1 MKLTMQLIADS
12 MEEYH
17 GTLIPGTKGAP
28 GLWYQV
34 MWYNPEAELYDDVI
48 YFGRAE
54 DFLPETR
61 EKGLICIGAPAPSL
75 RKNNEILCFGEVV
88 SLEEVFVR
96 IQSVFHRFH
105 RWEDSLREAIWE
117 EKPLETLFKRAAP
130 MFDNSMFFHDENFYL
145 LASVNQTPRQHRWE
159 YDDAQGGYILPLD
172 ILNDFK
178 VNEDYLATMH
188 TTGPSV
194 FPAETFG
201 YAILYQNLWY
211 NKKYRGRICV
221 NEIKRR
227 IRPGDFYLL
236 DFFSGIVLEVL
247 KAGEGLVMN
256 HAMSLSRVLF
266 QMLEGEQEDMQALDR
281 ALLQYGWTAKDDYF
295 CVCFFPEERDIHTNS
310 VQYFCSCLMDHF
322 PDSCAF
328 LYEKCVVMLVNSTLS
343 DMNPGSFGNRIA
355 VMLREGLMKAG
366 ISALSSDLQMFPLY
380 YERAVCAYE
389 TGQKIND
396 TFWSYRFEDYQM
408 DFVLENALEKLLASL
423 LCSPEILRLRE
434 YDATH
439 TAELSRTLK
448 IYLEQDRNLAR
459 TAEILQIHRSTL
471 LYRIG
476 RIKEMTGLELEEPRE
491 KFRLLLSYYLI
502 EQNRGQA

>member
-48 YFGRAE
+48 YFGRTE
-54 DFLPETR
+54 DFLPEIR
-61 EKGLICIGAPAPSL
+61 GKGLICIGAPAPSL

-96 IQSVFHRFH
+96 IQSVFHRF
-105 RWEDSLREAIWE
+105 
-117 EKPLETLFKRAAP
+117 
-130 MFDNSMFFHDENFYL
+130 
-145 LASVNQTPRQHRWE
+145 HRWE

-310 VQYFCSCLMDHF
+310 VQYFCSRLMDHF

-380 YERAVCAYE
+380 YEQAVCAYE

-408 DFVLENALEKLLASL
+408 DFVLENALEKLPASL

-439 TAELSRTLK
+439 TAELSWTLK

>member
-48 YFGRAE
+48 YFGRTE
-54 DFLPETR
+54 DFLPEIR
-61 EKGLICIGAPAPSL
+61 GKGLICIGAPAPSL

-96 IQSVFHRFH
+96 IQSVFHRF
-105 RWEDSLREAIWE
+105 
-117 EKPLETLFKRAAP
+117 
-130 MFDNSMFFHDENFYL
+130 
-145 LASVNQTPRQHRWE
+145 HRWE

-310 VQYFCSCLMDHF
+310 VQYFCSRLMDHF

-380 YERAVCAYE
+380 YEQAVCAYE

-408 DFVLENALEKLLASL
+408 DFVLENALEKLPASL

-502 EQNRGQA
+502 EQNRGQV

>member
-1 MKLTMQLIADS
+1 MKLTMQLIVDS

-48 YFGRAE
+48 YFGRTE
-54 DFLPETR
+54 DFLPEIR
-61 EKGLICIGAPAPSL
+61 GKGLICIGAPAPSL

-105 RWEDSLREAIWE
+105 RWE
-117 EKPLETLFKRAAP
+117 
-130 MFDNSMFFHDENFYL
+130 
-145 LASVNQTPRQHRWE
+145 

-178 VNEDYLATMH
+178 VNEDYLVTMH

-266 QMLEGEQEDMQALDR
+266 QMLEGEQEDMQALER

-310 VQYFCSCLMDHF
+310 VQYFCSRLMDHF

-366 ISALSSDLQMFPLY
+366 ISALSSDLQIFPLY
-380 YERAVCAYE
+380 YEQAVCAYE

-408 DFVLENALEKLLASL
+408 DFVLENALEKLPASL

>member
-96 IQSVFHRFH
+96 IQSVFHRF
-105 RWEDSLREAIWE
+105 
-117 EKPLETLFKRAAP
+117 
-130 MFDNSMFFHDENFYL
+130 
-145 LASVNQTPRQHRWE
+145 HRWE

-310 VQYFCSCLMDHF
+310 VQYFCSRLMDHF

-380 YERAVCAYE
+380 YEQAVCAYE

-408 DFVLENALEKLLASL
+408 DFVLENALEKLPASL

>member
-1 MKLTMQLIADS
+1 MKLTMQLIVDS

-48 YFGRAE
+48 YFGRTE
-54 DFLPETR
+54 DFLPEIR
-61 EKGLICIGAPAPSL
+61 GKGLICIGAPAPSL

-105 RWEDSLREAIWE
+105 RWE
-117 EKPLETLFKRAAP
+117 
-130 MFDNSMFFHDENFYL
+130 
-145 LASVNQTPRQHRWE
+145 

-178 VNEDYLATMH
+178 VNEDYLVTMH

-266 QMLEGEQEDMQALDR
+266 QMLEGEQEDMQALER

-295 CVCFFPEERDIHTNS
+295 CVCFFSEERDIHTNS
-310 VQYFCSCLMDHF
+310 VQYFCSRLMDHF

-366 ISALSSDLQMFPLY
+366 ISALSSDLQIFPLY
-380 YERAVCAYE
+380 YEQAVCAYE

-408 DFVLENALEKLLASL
+408 DFVLENALEKLPASL

>member
-48 YFGRAE
+48 YFGRTE
-54 DFLPETR
+54 DFLPEIR
-61 EKGLICIGAPAPSL
+61 GKGLICIGAPAPSL

-105 RWEDSLREAIWE
+105 RWE
-117 EKPLETLFKRAAP
+117 
-130 MFDNSMFFHDENFYL
+130 
-145 LASVNQTPRQHRWE
+145 

-178 VNEDYLATMH
+178 VNEDYLVTMH

-266 QMLEGEQEDMQALDR
+266 QMLEGEQEDMQALER

-295 CVCFFPEERDIHTNS
+295 CVCFFSEERDIHTNS
-310 VQYFCSCLMDHF
+310 VQYFCSRLMDHF

-380 YERAVCAYE
+380 YEQAVCAYE

-408 DFVLENALEKLLASL
+408 DFVLENALEKLPASL

>member
-1 MKLTMQLIADS
+1 MKLTMQLIVDS

-48 YFGRAE
+48 YFGRTE
-54 DFLPETR
+54 DFLPEIR
-61 EKGLICIGAPAPSL
+61 GKGLICIGAPAPSL

-105 RWEDSLREAIWE
+105 RWE
-117 EKPLETLFKRAAP
+117 
-130 MFDNSMFFHDENFYL
+130 
-145 LASVNQTPRQHRWE
+145 

-178 VNEDYLATMH
+178 VNEDYLVTMH

-266 QMLEGEQEDMQALDR
+266 QMLEGEQEDMQALER

-310 VQYFCSCLMDHF
+310 VQYFCSRLMDHF

-380 YERAVCAYE
+380 YEQAVCAYE

-408 DFVLENALEKLLASL
+408 DFVLENALEKLPASL

>member
-48 YFGRAE
+48 YFGRTE
-54 DFLPETR
+54 DFLPEIR
-61 EKGLICIGAPAPSL
+61 GKGLICIGAPAPSL

-96 IQSVFHRFH
+96 IQSVFHRF
-105 RWEDSLREAIWE
+105 
-117 EKPLETLFKRAAP
+117 
-130 MFDNSMFFHDENFYL
+130 
-145 LASVNQTPRQHRWE
+145 HRWE

-310 VQYFCSCLMDHF
+310 VQYFCSRLMDHF

-380 YERAVCAYE
+380 YEQAVCAYE

-408 DFVLENALEKLLASL
+408 DFVLENALEKLPASL

-448 IYLEQDRNLAR
+448 IYLE
-459 TAEILQIHRSTL
+459 
-471 LYRIG
+471 
-476 RIKEMTGLELEEPRE
+476 
-491 KFRLLLSYYLI
+491 
-502 EQNRGQA
+502 

>member
-48 YFGRAE
+48 YFGRTE
-54 DFLPETR
+54 DFLPEIR
-61 EKGLICIGAPAPSL
+61 GKGLICIGAPAPSL

-96 IQSVFHRFH
+96 IQSVFHRF
-105 RWEDSLREAIWE
+105 
-117 EKPLETLFKRAAP
+117 
-130 MFDNSMFFHDENFYL
+130 
-145 LASVNQTPRQHRWE
+145 HRWE

-310 VQYFCSCLMDHF
+310 VQYFCSRLMDHF

-380 YERAVCAYE
+380 YEQAVCAYE

-408 DFVLENALEKLLASL
+408 DFVLENALEKLPASL

>member
-48 YFGRAE
+48 YFGRTE
-54 DFLPETR
+54 DFLPEIR

-105 RWEDSLREAIWE
+105 RWE
-117 EKPLETLFKRAAP
+117 
-130 MFDNSMFFHDENFYL
+130 
-145 LASVNQTPRQHRWE
+145 

-178 VNEDYLATMH
+178 VNEDYLAAMH

-310 VQYFCSCLMDHF
+310 VQYFCSRLMDHF

-380 YERAVCAYE
+380 YEQAVCAYE

-408 DFVLENALEKLLASL
+408 DFVLENALKKLPASL

>member
-48 YFGRAE
+48 YFGRTE
-54 DFLPETR
+54 DFLPEIR
-61 EKGLICIGAPAPSL
+61 GKGLICIGAPAPSL

-96 IQSVFHRFH
+96 IQSVFHRF
-105 RWEDSLREAIWE
+105 
-117 EKPLETLFKRAAP
+117 
-130 MFDNSMFFHDENFYL
+130 
-145 LASVNQTPRQHRWE
+145 HRWE

-266 QMLEGEQEDMQALDR
+266 QMLEGEQEDMQALER

-295 CVCFFPEERDIHTNS
+295 CVCFFSEERDIHTNS
-310 VQYFCSCLMDHF
+310 VQYFCSRLMDHF

-380 YERAVCAYE
+380 YEQAVCAYE

-408 DFVLENALEKLLASL
+408 DFVLENALEKLPASL

>member
-48 YFGRAE
+48 YFGRTE
-54 DFLPETR
+54 DFLPEIR
-61 EKGLICIGAPAPSL
+61 GKGLICIGAPAPSL

-105 RWEDSLREAIWE
+105 RWE
-117 EKPLETLFKRAAP
+117 
-130 MFDNSMFFHDENFYL
+130 
-145 LASVNQTPRQHRWE
+145 

-178 VNEDYLATMH
+178 VNEDYLVTMH
-188 TTGPSV
+188 TTGPCV

-295 CVCFFPEERDIHTNS
+295 CVCFFSEERDIHTNS
-310 VQYFCSCLMDHF
+310 VQYFCSRLMDHF

-380 YERAVCAYE
+380 YEQAVCAYE

-408 DFVLENALEKLLASL
+408 DFVLENALEKLPASL

>member
-34 MWYNPEAELYDDVI
+34 MWYNPVAELYDDVI

-96 IQSVFHRFH
+96 IQSVFHRF
-105 RWEDSLREAIWE
+105 
-117 EKPLETLFKRAAP
+117 
-130 MFDNSMFFHDENFYL
+130 
-145 LASVNQTPRQHRWE
+145 HRWE

-310 VQYFCSCLMDHF
+310 VQYFCSRLMDHF

-380 YERAVCAYE
+380 YEQAVCAYE

-408 DFVLENALEKLLASL
+408 DFVLENALEKLPASL

-502 EQNRGQA
+502 EQNRGQV

>member
-48 YFGRAE
+48 YFGRTE
-54 DFLPETR
+54 DFLPEIR
-61 EKGLICIGAPAPSL
+61 GKGLICIGAPAPSL

-105 RWEDSLREAIWE
+105 RWE
-117 EKPLETLFKRAAP
+117 
-130 MFDNSMFFHDENFYL
+130 
-145 LASVNQTPRQHRWE
+145 

-178 VNEDYLATMH
+178 VNEDYLVTMH

-266 QMLEGEQEDMQALDR
+266 QMLEGEQEDMQALER

-310 VQYFCSCLMDHF
+310 VQYFCSRLMDHF

-380 YERAVCAYE
+380 YEQAVCAYE

-408 DFVLENALEKLLASL
+408 DFVLENALEKLPASL

>member
-48 YFGRAE
+48 YFGRTE
-54 DFLPETR
+54 DFLPEIR
-61 EKGLICIGAPAPSL
+61 GKGLICIGAPAPSL

-96 IQSVFHRFH
+96 IQSVFHRF
-105 RWEDSLREAIWE
+105 
-117 EKPLETLFKRAAP
+117 
-130 MFDNSMFFHDENFYL
+130 
-145 LASVNQTPRQHRWE
+145 HRWE

-266 QMLEGEQEDMQALDR
+266 QMLEGEQEDMLALDR

-310 VQYFCSCLMDHF
+310 VQYFCSRLMDHF

-380 YERAVCAYE
+380 YEQAVCAYE

-408 DFVLENALEKLLASL
+408 DFVLENALEKLPASL

>member
-1 MKLTMQLIADS
+1 MKLTMQLIVDS

-48 YFGRAE
+48 YFGRTE
-54 DFLPETR
+54 DFLPEIR
-61 EKGLICIGAPAPSL
+61 GKGLICIGAPAPSL

-96 IQSVFHRFH
+96 IQSVFHRF
-105 RWEDSLREAIWE
+105 
-117 EKPLETLFKRAAP
+117 
-130 MFDNSMFFHDENFYL
+130 
-145 LASVNQTPRQHRWE
+145 HRWE

-310 VQYFCSCLMDHF
+310 VQYFCSRLMDHF

-380 YERAVCAYE
+380 YEQAVCAYE

-408 DFVLENALEKLLASL
+408 DFVLENALEKLPASL

>member
-1 MKLTMQLIADS
+1 MKLTMQLIVDS

-48 YFGRAE
+48 YFGRTE
-54 DFLPETR
+54 DFLPEIR
-61 EKGLICIGAPAPSL
+61 GKGLICIGAPAPSL

-105 RWEDSLREAIWE
+105 RWE
-117 EKPLETLFKRAAP
+117 
-130 MFDNSMFFHDENFYL
+130 
-145 LASVNQTPRQHRWE
+145 

-188 TTGPSV
+188 TTGPCV

-266 QMLEGEQEDMQALDR
+266 QMLEGEQEDMQALER

-295 CVCFFPEERDIHTNS
+295 CVCFFSEERDIHTNS
-310 VQYFCSCLMDHF
+310 VQYFCSRLMDHF

-380 YERAVCAYE
+380 YEQAVCAYE

-408 DFVLENALEKLLASL
+408 DFVLENALEKLPASL

>member
-1 MKLTMQLIADS
+1 MKLTMQLIVDS

-48 YFGRAE
+48 YFGRTE
-54 DFLPETR
+54 DFLPEIR
-61 EKGLICIGAPAPSL
+61 GKGLICIGAPAPSL

-105 RWEDSLREAIWE
+105 RWE
-117 EKPLETLFKRAAP
+117 
-130 MFDNSMFFHDENFYL
+130 
-145 LASVNQTPRQHRWE
+145 

-178 VNEDYLATMH
+178 VNEDYLVTMH

-227 IRPGDFYLL
+227 IRPGYFYLL

-266 QMLEGEQEDMQALDR
+266 QMLEGEQEDMQALER

-295 CVCFFPEERDIHTNS
+295 CVCFFSEERDIHTNS
-310 VQYFCSCLMDHF
+310 VQYFCSRLMDHF

-380 YERAVCAYE
+380 YEQAVCAYE

-408 DFVLENALEKLLASL
+408 DFVLENALEKLPASL

>member
-48 YFGRAE
+48 YFGRTE
-54 DFLPETR
+54 DFLPEIR
-61 EKGLICIGAPAPSL
+61 GKGLICIGAPAPSL

-105 RWEDSLREAIWE
+105 RWE
-117 EKPLETLFKRAAP
+117 
-130 MFDNSMFFHDENFYL
+130 
-145 LASVNQTPRQHRWE
+145 

-178 VNEDYLATMH
+178 VNEDYLVTMH

-310 VQYFCSCLMDHF
+310 VQYFCSRLMDHF

-366 ISALSSDLQMFPLY
+366 ISALSSDLQMFSLY
-380 YERAVCAYE
+380 YEQAVCAYE
-389 TGQKIND
+389 TGKKIND

-408 DFVLENALEKLLASL
+408 DFVLENALEKLPASL

>member
-48 YFGRAE
+48 YFGRTE
-54 DFLPETR
+54 DFLPEIR
-61 EKGLICIGAPAPSL
+61 GKGLICIGAPAPSL

-105 RWEDSLREAIWE
+105 RWE
-117 EKPLETLFKRAAP
+117 
-130 MFDNSMFFHDENFYL
+130 
-145 LASVNQTPRQHRWE
+145 

-188 TTGPSV
+188 TTGPCV

-266 QMLEGEQEDMQALDR
+266 QMLEGEQEDMQALER

-295 CVCFFPEERDIHTNS
+295 CVCFFSEERDIHTNS
-310 VQYFCSCLMDHF
+310 VQYFCSRLMDHF

-380 YERAVCAYE
+380 YEQAVCAYE

-408 DFVLENALEKLLASL
+408 DFVLENALEKLPASL

>member
-48 YFGRAE
+48 YFGRTE
-54 DFLPETR
+54 DFLPEIR
-61 EKGLICIGAPAPSL
+61 GKGLICIGAPAPSL

-96 IQSVFHRFH
+96 IQSVFHRF
-105 RWEDSLREAIWE
+105 
-117 EKPLETLFKRAAP
+117 
-130 MFDNSMFFHDENFYL
+130 
-145 LASVNQTPRQHRWE
+145 HRWE

-310 VQYFCSCLMDHF
+310 VQYFCSRLMDHF

-380 YERAVCAYE
+380 YEQAVCAYE

-408 DFVLENALEKLLASL
+408 DFVLENALEKLPASL

-502 EQNRGQA
+502 EQNRGQD

>member
-48 YFGRAE
+48 YFGRTE
-54 DFLPETR
+54 DFLPEIR
-61 EKGLICIGAPAPSL
+61 GKGLICIGAPAPSL

-96 IQSVFHRFH
+96 IQSVFHRF
-105 RWEDSLREAIWE
+105 
-117 EKPLETLFKRAAP
+117 
-130 MFDNSMFFHDENFYL
+130 
-145 LASVNQTPRQHRWE
+145 HRWE

-295 CVCFFPEERDIHTNS
+295 CVCFFSEERDIHTNS
-310 VQYFCSCLMDHF
+310 VQYFCSRLMDHF

-380 YERAVCAYE
+380 YEQAVCAYE

-408 DFVLENALEKLLASL
+408 DFVLENALEKLPASL

>member
-48 YFGRAE
+48 YFGRTE
-54 DFLPETR
+54 DFLPEIR
-61 EKGLICIGAPAPSL
+61 GKGLICIGAPAPSL

-105 RWEDSLREAIWE
+105 RWE
-117 EKPLETLFKRAAP
+117 
-130 MFDNSMFFHDENFYL
+130 
-145 LASVNQTPRQHRWE
+145 

-188 TTGPSV
+188 TTGPCV

-310 VQYFCSCLMDHF
+310 VQYFCSRLMDHF

-366 ISALSSDLQMFPLY
+366 ISALSSDLQMFSLY
-380 YERAVCAYE
+380 YEQAVCAYE

-408 DFVLENALEKLLASL
+408 DFVLENALEKLPASL

>member
-1 MKLTMQLIADS
+1 MKLTMQLIVDS

-48 YFGRAE
+48 YFGRTE
-54 DFLPETR
+54 DFLPEIR
-61 EKGLICIGAPAPSL
+61 GKGLICIGAPAPSL

-105 RWEDSLREAIWE
+105 RWE
-117 EKPLETLFKRAAP
+117 
-130 MFDNSMFFHDENFYL
+130 
-145 LASVNQTPRQHRWE
+145 

-178 VNEDYLATMH
+178 VNEDYLVTMH

-201 YAILYQNLWY
+201 YSILYQNLWY

-266 QMLEGEQEDMQALDR
+266 QMLEGEQEDMQALER

-295 CVCFFPEERDIHTNS
+295 CVCFFSEERDIHTNS
-310 VQYFCSCLMDHF
+310 VQYFCSRLMDHF

-380 YERAVCAYE
+380 YEQAVCAYE

-408 DFVLENALEKLLASL
+408 DFVLENALEKLPASL

>member
-48 YFGRAE
+48 YFGRTE
-54 DFLPETR
+54 DFLPEIR
-61 EKGLICIGAPAPSL
+61 GKGLICIGAPAPSL

-105 RWEDSLREAIWE
+105 RWE
-117 EKPLETLFKRAAP
+117 
-130 MFDNSMFFHDENFYL
+130 
-145 LASVNQTPRQHRWE
+145 

-178 VNEDYLATMH
+178 VNEDYLVTMH

-310 VQYFCSCLMDHF
+310 VQYFCSRLMDHF

-380 YERAVCAYE
+380 YEQAVCAYE

-408 DFVLENALEKLLASL
+408 DFVLENALEKLPASL

>member
-1 MKLTMQLIADS
+1 MKLTMQLIVDS

-48 YFGRAE
+48 YFGRTE
-54 DFLPETR
+54 DFLPEIR
-61 EKGLICIGAPAPSL
+61 GKGLICIGAPAPSL

-105 RWEDSLREAIWE
+105 RWE
-117 EKPLETLFKRAAP
+117 
-130 MFDNSMFFHDENFYL
+130 
-145 LASVNQTPRQHRWE
+145 

-178 VNEDYLATMH
+178 VNEDYLVTMH

-310 VQYFCSCLMDHF
+310 VQYFCSRLMDHF

-380 YERAVCAYE
+380 YEQAVCAYE

-408 DFVLENALEKLLASL
+408 DFVLENALEKLPASL

>member
-1 MKLTMQLIADS
+1 MKLTMQLIEDS

-48 YFGRAE
+48 YFGRTE
-54 DFLPETR
+54 DFLPEIR
-61 EKGLICIGAPAPSL
+61 GKGLICIGAPAPSL

-96 IQSVFHRFH
+96 IQSVFHRF
-105 RWEDSLREAIWE
+105 
-117 EKPLETLFKRAAP
+117 
-130 MFDNSMFFHDENFYL
+130 
-145 LASVNQTPRQHRWE
+145 HRWE

-310 VQYFCSCLMDHF
+310 VQYFCSRLMDHF

-380 YERAVCAYE
+380 YEQAVCAYE

-396 TFWSYRFEDYQM
+396 TFWIYRFEDYQM
-408 DFVLENALEKLLASL
+408 DFVLENALEKLPASL

>member
-48 YFGRAE
+48 YFGRTE
-54 DFLPETR
+54 DFLPEIR
-61 EKGLICIGAPAPSL
+61 GKGLICIGAPAPSL

-105 RWEDSLREAIWE
+105 RWE
-117 EKPLETLFKRAAP
+117 
-130 MFDNSMFFHDENFYL
+130 
-145 LASVNQTPRQHRWE
+145 

-188 TTGPSV
+188 TTGPCV

-310 VQYFCSCLMDHF
+310 VQYFCSRLMDHF

-366 ISALSSDLQMFPLY
+366 ISALSSDLQIFPLY
-380 YERAVCAYE
+380 YEQAVCAYE

-396 TFWSYRFEDYQM
+396 TFWSYRFDGLCAGKCSGKTAGFS
-408 DFVLENALEKLLASL
+408 FVQPGNPPSAGIRRD
-423 LCSPEILRLRE
+423 P
-434 YDATH
+434 
-439 TAELSRTLK
+439 
-448 IYLEQDRNLAR
+448 
-459 TAEILQIHRSTL
+459 
-471 LYRIG
+471 YR
-476 RIKEMTGLELEEPRE
+476 
-491 KFRLLLSYYLI
+491 
-502 EQNRGQA
+502 

>member
-48 YFGRAE
+48 YFGRTE
-54 DFLPETR
+54 DFLPEIR
-61 EKGLICIGAPAPSL
+61 GKGLICIGAPAPSL

-105 RWEDSLREAIWE
+105 RWE
-117 EKPLETLFKRAAP
+117 
-130 MFDNSMFFHDENFYL
+130 
-145 LASVNQTPRQHRWE
+145 

-188 TTGPSV
+188 TTGPCV

-310 VQYFCSCLMDHF
+310 VQYFCSRLMDHF

-380 YERAVCAYE
+380 YEQAVCAYE

-408 DFVLENALEKLLASL
+408 DFVLENALEKLPASL

>member
-1 MKLTMQLIADS
+1 MKLTMQLIVDS

-48 YFGRAE
+48 YFGRTE
-54 DFLPETR
+54 DFLPEIR
-61 EKGLICIGAPAPSL
+61 GKGLICIGAPAPSL

-105 RWEDSLREAIWE
+105 RWE
-117 EKPLETLFKRAAP
+117 
-130 MFDNSMFFHDENFYL
+130 
-145 LASVNQTPRQHRWE
+145 

-178 VNEDYLATMH
+178 VNEDYLVTMH

-266 QMLEGEQEDMQALDR
+266 QMLEGEQEDMQALER

-295 CVCFFPEERDIHTNS
+295 CVCFFSEERDIHTNS
-310 VQYFCSCLMDHF
+310 VQYFCSRLMDHF

-380 YERAVCAYE
+380 YEQAVCAYE

-408 DFVLENALEKLLASL
+408 DFVLENALEKLPASL

>member
-48 YFGRAE
+48 YFGRTE
-54 DFLPETR
+54 DFLPEIR
-61 EKGLICIGAPAPSL
+61 GKGLICIGAPAPSL

-105 RWEDSLREAIWE
+105 RWE
-117 EKPLETLFKRAAP
+117 
-130 MFDNSMFFHDENFYL
+130 
-145 LASVNQTPRQHRWE
+145 

-178 VNEDYLATMH
+178 VNEDYLVTMH

-266 QMLEGEQEDMQALDR
+266 QMLEGEQEDMLALDR

-310 VQYFCSCLMDHF
+310 VQYFCSRLMDHF

-380 YERAVCAYE
+380 YEQAVCAYE

-408 DFVLENALEKLLASL
+408 DFVLENALEKLPASL

>member
-48 YFGRAE
+48 YFGRTE
-54 DFLPETR
+54 DFLPEIR
-61 EKGLICIGAPAPSL
+61 GKGLICIGAPAPSL

-96 IQSVFHRFH
+96 IQSVFHRF
-105 RWEDSLREAIWE
+105 
-117 EKPLETLFKRAAP
+117 
-130 MFDNSMFFHDENFYL
+130 
-145 LASVNQTPRQHRWE
+145 HRWE

-310 VQYFCSCLMDHF
+310 VQYFCSRLMDHF

-366 ISALSSDLQMFPLY
+366 ISALSSDLQMFSLY
-380 YERAVCAYE
+380 YEQAVCAYE
-389 TGQKIND
+389 TGKKIND

-408 DFVLENALEKLLASL
+408 DFVLENALEKLPASL

>member
-48 YFGRAE
+48 YFGRTE
-54 DFLPETR
+54 DFLPEIR
-61 EKGLICIGAPAPSL
+61 GKGLICIGAPAPSL

-105 RWEDSLREAIWE
+105 RWE
-117 EKPLETLFKRAAP
+117 
-130 MFDNSMFFHDENFYL
+130 
-145 LASVNQTPRQHRWE
+145 

-188 TTGPSV
+188 TTGPCV

-310 VQYFCSCLMDHF
+310 VQYFCSRLMDHF

-366 ISALSSDLQMFPLY
+366 ISALSSDLQIFPLY
-380 YERAVCAYE
+380 YEQAVCAYE

-408 DFVLENALEKLLASL
+408 DFVLENALEKLPASL

>member
-48 YFGRAE
+48 YFGRTE
-54 DFLPETR
+54 DFLPEIR
-61 EKGLICIGAPAPSL
+61 GKGLICIGAPAPSL

-105 RWEDSLREAIWE
+105 RWE
-117 EKPLETLFKRAAP
+117 
-130 MFDNSMFFHDENFYL
+130 
-145 LASVNQTPRQHRWE
+145 

-178 VNEDYLATMH
+178 VNEDYLVTMH

-295 CVCFFPEERDIHTNS
+295 CVCFFSEERDIHTNS
-310 VQYFCSCLMDHF
+310 VQYFCSRLMDHF

-380 YERAVCAYE
+380 YEQAVCAYE

-408 DFVLENALEKLLASL
+408 DFVLENALEKLPASL

>member
-48 YFGRAE
+48 YFGRTE
-54 DFLPETR
+54 DFLPEIR
-61 EKGLICIGAPAPSL
+61 GKGLICIGAPAPSL

-105 RWEDSLREAIWE
+105 RWE
-117 EKPLETLFKRAAP
+117 
-130 MFDNSMFFHDENFYL
+130 
-145 LASVNQTPRQHRWE
+145 

-188 TTGPSV
+188 TTGPCV

-310 VQYFCSCLMDHF
+310 VQYFCSRLMDHF

-380 YERAVCAYE
+380 YEQAVCAYE

-396 TFWSYRFEDYQM
+396 TFWSYRFEDYHM
-408 DFVLENALEKLLASL
+408 DFVLENALEKLPASL

>member
-1 MKLTMQLIADS
+1 MKLTMQLIVDS

-48 YFGRAE
+48 YFGRTE
-54 DFLPETR
+54 DFLPEIR
-61 EKGLICIGAPAPSL
+61 GKGLICIGAPAPSL

-105 RWEDSLREAIWE
+105 RWE
-117 EKPLETLFKRAAP
+117 
-130 MFDNSMFFHDENFYL
+130 
-145 LASVNQTPRQHRWE
+145 

-178 VNEDYLATMH
+178 VNEDYLVTMH

-295 CVCFFPEERDIHTNS
+295 CVCFFSEERDIHTNS
-310 VQYFCSCLMDHF
+310 VQYFCSRLMDHF

-380 YERAVCAYE
+380 YEQAVCAYE

-408 DFVLENALEKLLASL
+408 DFVLENALEKLPASL